1 MSNRAANIAEVLIGS
16 TLIGITMTTSAA
28 PLGGLAVLPLIGI
41 VPIIF
46 GIYGVQISLVK
57 PLNRAYHH
65 VRDHAVH
72 TVEKIKHH
80 SAHTA

>member
-1 MSNRAANIAEVLIGS
+1 MSNRVANIAEVLVGS

-28 PLGGLAVLPLIGI
+28 PLGGLAVLPLVGI

-46 GIYGVQISLVK
+46 GIYGVQTPLVAPVRK
-57 PLNRAYHH
+57 AYHY
-65 VRDHAVH
+65 VRNHAVDAI
-72 TVEKIKHH
+72 EKIKHR